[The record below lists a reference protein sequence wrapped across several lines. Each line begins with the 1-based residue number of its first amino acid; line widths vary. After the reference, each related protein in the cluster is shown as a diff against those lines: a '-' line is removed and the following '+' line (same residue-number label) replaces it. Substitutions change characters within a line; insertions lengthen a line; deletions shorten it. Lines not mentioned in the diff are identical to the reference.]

1 MLGAVGVV
9 ISPQFD
15 ASLAISWGITKPIA
29 LIGNQEVQRRK
40 EGSVEGFRSKRG
52 CEEKEWSV
60 FWMADENCVP
70 CNLYFA
76 LLNVH
81 GW

>member
-1 MLGAVGVV
+1 MPGAVGVV
-9 ISPQFD
+9 ISSQFL

-40 EGSVEGFRSKRG
+40 ERLA
-52 CEEKEWSV
+52 EKEWSA

-70 CNLYFA
+70 CNLYFE

-81 GW
+81 LW

>member
-1 MLGAVGVV
+1 ML

-40 EGSVEGFRSKRG
+40 EGLAEGCRSKRG
-52 CEEKEWSV
+52 CEEIEKEWSA
-60 FWMADENCVP
+60 FKMADENCVL

-76 LLNVH
+76 SLNVH
-81 GW
+81 CW

>member
-1 MLGAVGVV
+1 ML

-40 EGSVEGFRSKRG
+40 EGLAEGTGANEDVRKRNG
-52 CEEKEWSV
+52 VLFGWPTKTV
-60 FWMADENCVP
+60 FLVIFI
-70 CNLYFA
+70 LHY
-76 LLNVH
+76 
-81 GW
+81 